1 MWKAD
6 RWEPRVRRMLDP
18 IYFYLMANN
27 QTILYK
33 KLPDAPGVYLMRG
46 AKKKLLYVGKAINL
60 RRRVSSYFLRP
71 HDSRIEKLV
80 SEIKRI
86 DHEKTESALEALLL
100 EAKLIK
106 ELQPPYNI
114 LQKDD
119 KSFLCI
125 EITKE
130 KFPRVILVRAKNVDL
145 KKKNIYGPFLSG
157 RAVKEA
163 LKIIR
168 RIFPF
173 SIHPPEEVGK
183 LTRPCFDYQLGL
195 CPGTCVGA
203 ISEAEYKKNIDNIKL
218 IFNGKKRRIISNLKK
233 EMKQASNA
241 LNFEKAD
248 RIKRQIF
255 GLEHIRDISLI
266 SSDFINESLAEPSQT
281 SKIHRIEGYDISN
294 ISGTS
299 AVGGMVV
306 FTDGEPNKKEYR
318 RFKIK
323 TIIGANDVGML
334 EEVLRRRFARHGLN
348 IPPEERWPDPDLILI
363 DGGLAQVN
371 VAEAVLHELGI
382 HIPVIGIAKGPER
395 KRNDIIGHIPEGVE
409 IKTLVRVRDEA
420 HRYSIGYHKK
430 VREGQFFN

>member
-1 MWKAD
+1 MKG
-6 RWEPRVRRMLDP
+6 
-18 IYFYLMANN
+18 IKN
-27 QTILYK
+27 
-33 KLPDAPGVYLMRG
+33 
-46 AKKKLLYVGKAINL
+46 KLLYVGKAINL

-71 HDSRIEKLV
+71 HDSRIQQLV
-80 SEIKRI
+80 REIKKI
-86 DHEKTESALEALLL
+86 DHRETESALEALLL

-119 KSFLCI
+119 KSFLCV
-125 EITKE
+125 EITRE

-173 SIHPPEEVGK
+173 SIHPSKELSRGEALGIYKGLASGK
-183 LTRPCFDYQLGL
+183 RGCFDYQLGL

-203 ISEAEYKKNIDNIKL
+203 IEAKEYKKNISNIKL

-233 EMKQASNA
+233 EMKQASKA

-266 SSDFINESLAEPSQT
+266 SSDFINDSLASPIEN
-281 SKIHRIEGYDISN
+281 SKLKIENFRIEGYDISN

-306 FTDGEPNKKEYR
+306 FVNGEPDRGQYR

-334 EEVLRRRFARHGLN
+334 EEVLRRRFARG
-348 IPPEERWPDPDLILI
+348 PEVEGWKHPNLVLI

-371 VAEAVLHELGI
+371 VAESVLHELDI
-382 HIPVIGIAKGPER
+382 KIPVIGIAKGPER
-395 KRNDIIGHIPEGVE
+395 KRNDIIGHIPEGVD
-409 IKTLVRVRDEA
+409 IKTLIRVRDEA

-430 VREGQFFN
+430 VRSGQFFN